1 MGMIVELEI
10 ILGTDIIL
18 DILSDIEIMG
28 IIEELEN
35 GHETIH

>member
-1 MGMIVELEI
+1 VELEI

-18 DILSDIEIMG
+18 DISSDIEIMG